1 VVRLLASGLR
11 LPLLALAC
19 AGLSA
24 CATEADNSGQTLGGP
39 GPGAGTGGGGT
50 AATTG
55 GGGSTSTGGG
65 GSPTATGGGGSSAGS
80 GDAGTTTTAGTASE
94 GGSGGSTGGSG
105 GGGSSGASGNDM
117 CPDDPEKTAPGKCG
131 CGAPDEDS
139 VNGAGC
145 APLQNSIVHRYSFE
159 TDAKDSVGTAHGTL
173 AGGAAVAGGALTL
186 SGDGQYLNLPNSII
200 SSLSSV
206 TIEVYLT
213 WTGDAG
219 NDWQRIFDFGSS
231 DMGEDQAGAGA
242 KYLFLSA
249 RKFRG
254 CYTSATPK
262 AEVFVDANKTLPTT
276 AAQVALVVDG
286 GKSLEVF
293 LNGQSTGKTN
303 LTLPLSALTDN
314 NNWIGRSQY
323 ATDPYFQGKIS
334 EFRIY
339 SAALTGPQLVT
350 SIAMGENTTYLK
362 KQ

>member
-1 VVRLLASGLR
+1 M
-11 LPLLALAC
+11 ALAC

-24 CATEADNSGQTLGGP
+24 CATEADNASQTLGGP
-39 GPGAGTGGGGT
+39 GPEAGTGGGGT

-65 GSPTATGGGGSSAGS
+65 GSATTGGGGSSAGA
-80 GDAGTTTTAGTASE
+80 GEAGTTATAGTGTE
-94 GGSGGSTGGSG
+94 GGSAGATG
-105 GGGSSGASGNDM
+105 GGGAGGSSSNDL
-117 CPDDPEKTAPGKCG
+117 CPDDPDKTAPGKCG

-173 AGGAAVAGGALTL
+173 VGGAMVSGGALVL
-186 SGDGQYLNLPNSII
+186 SGDGQYLNLPNALI

-231 DMGEDQAGAGA
+231 DMGEDKAGTGA

-262 AEVFVDANKTLPTT
+262 SEVFVDSSKVLPTT

-303 LTLPLSALTDN
+303 LTLPLSAISDN

-323 ATDPYFQGKIS
+323 AADPYFAGKIS

-339 SAALTGPQLVT
+339 DAALTGPQLST

>member
-1 VVRLLASGLR
+1 
-11 LPLLALAC
+11 LALVC
-19 AGLSA
+19 AGLFA
-24 CATEADNSGQTLGGP
+24 CATEADNASQTLGGP
-39 GPGAGTGGGGT
+39 GPAAGTSGGGT
-50 AATTG
+50 GAMTG
-55 GGGSTSTGGG
+55 GAGSTSAGA
-65 GSPTATGGGGSSAGS
+65 GSPNAGGGSSAGNAQ
-80 GDAGTTTTAGTASE
+80 AGTTATAGTGTE
-94 GGSGGSTGGSG
+94 GGSGGSAGTTG
-105 GGGSSGASGNDM
+105 GGGAGGGGGNDS
-117 CPDDPEKTAPGKCG
+117 CPDDPDKTAPGKCG

-173 AGGAAVAGGALTL
+173 LGGAAVSGGALTL
-186 SGDGQYLNLPNSII
+186 SGDGQYMNLPNAII

-206 TIEVYLT
+206 TVEVYLT

-262 AEVFVDANKTLPTT
+262 SEVFVDSSKLLPTT

-303 LTLPLSALTDN
+303 LTLPLSAISDN
-314 NNWIGRSQY
+314 NNWVGRSQY
-323 ATDPYFQGKIS
+323 ATDPYFAGKIS

-339 SAALTGPQLVT
+339 DAALTGPQLTT
-350 SIAMGENTTYLK
+350 SKAMGENTTYLK